1 MKNAAVQRGGVGRG
15 GVGPGGVG
23 SPEVAGLIL
32 GAVVALALGCD
43 GGEPPAAPP
52 NPTPPTSKPAEPTPG
67 ASAADEADK
76 AAAEKPPAELAASA
90 SDPSFQL
97 SLKPAGPYAAGKLGT
112 FVVDLEPRGEYHVN
126 EEYPMSVTV
135 SAGEGLNLPKK
146 ELKKDDAAEFGEKRA
161 RFEVP
166 FTPATT
172 GEHRVQA
179 HVRFAVCTPET
190 CVPDERKLALALPVE

>member
-1 MKNAAVQRGGVGRG
+1 MRINPTKTQYGRARMEG
-15 GVGPGGVG
+15 RSRVWL
-23 SPEVAGLIL
+23 VA
-32 GAVVALALGCD
+32 ALAAALMGCD
-43 GGEPPAAPP
+43 DEAKP
-52 NPTPPTSKPAEPTPG
+52 PAEPTSPVT
-67 ASAADEADK
+67 AAPAEPTAK
-76 AAAEKPPAELAASA
+76 AEPAAEAPEALTSTA
-90 SDPSFQL
+90 SDPSFLL

-126 EEYPMSVTV
+126 EDYPMSVTV
-135 SAGEGLNLPKK
+135 SAGEGLSLPKA
-146 ELKKDDAAEFGEKRA
+146 ELQKDDAAEFGEKKA

-166 FTPATT
+166 FTPATK